1 MGFRF
6 YYNFNSGWS
15 KIFDHSAKLLYVVKG
30 SMHEVRS
37 VSTFDSADFVKN
49 HPEIMKKVSS
59 INRQYSKVDQ
69 PRVLMFKQ
77 VTIDTKMWRFP

>member
-69 PRVLMFKQ
+69 LRVLMFKQ

>member
-1 MGFRF
+1 MGVRF

-37 VSTFDSADFVKN
+37 VSTFDFSDFAKN

-59 INRQYSKVDQ
+59 INRQYLKVDQ
-69 PRVLMFKQ
+69 PQILLLK
-77 VTIDTKMWRFP
+77 